1 MTTGISLGRLKPTDE
16 QWAVLRDDH
25 QHLVIE
31 AAAGAAKTTTLA
43 LCIAQALQQRMAP
56 QRLLVLTHTSAA
68 VQAMAGALE
77 KVGVPAAL
85 RNLLRRHAVL
95 DFDSFSLAVLA
106 RALGSSARACG
117 TPEQLRPYLQQAIE
131 GVADDETERYPD
143 EIDLGAF
150 ADHEGALRAFTRLK
164 GRMAWQLERDER
176 PLTPELADEIGESYS
191 TLRVFQHYEGQV
203 RWSPRDEEH
212 QFRGPGDGVYDL
224 ACALHAGDLD
234 AEALG
239 RFELVLVDE
248 MHDTN
253 WAMFTVLQHL
263 LRANPGARFIGV
275 GDAEQVIHAAACADA
290 GFMRDIFERWIAP
303 RAVLRLS
310 HSYRYGQQLA
320 QAAQAVADKPVD
332 SALRRETVV
341 ELAPWP
347 VAQASLE
354 LALRLERLI
363 RHDGMNPGDIAV
375 LLRQPHQSVELELAL
390 LQRGVPYRSVGMQR
404 CLARPAVLLVWGL
417 AALARGVL
425 AGIETAAT
433 REAMLSAMAQFL
445 GAATEAAE
453 LKKAAAAGDDYTLRH
468 YTHNQILRMASA
480 PGRQSA
486 ESFIACCQQPLEADP
501 SELSQRLM
509 QALNGE
515 QLALRSLVRRADADD
530 AIEDMRATLRLMN
543 ADNEGIDAFLRRL
556 NQQDQLSLQHR
567 AEQRCVRLDTI
578 EAVKGLEFEQVWMPG
593 LDARNFELAQDD
605 ALERNLFYVGITRA
619 KQRLVLMHDPALAAC
634 KPLQRLVDA
643 LRPASIAS
651 P

>member
-1 MTTGISLGRLKPTDE
+1 MTSGISFGRLKPTDE
-16 QWAVLRDDH
+16 QRAVLQDDH

-43 LCIAQALQQRMAP
+43 LCIAQALQLRMAP

-68 VQAMAGALE
+68 VQAMATALE
-77 KVGVPAAL
+77 KVGVPATL

-95 DFDSFSLAVLA
+95 DFDSYSLGVLG
-106 RALGSSARACG
+106 RALGSKVPVCS

-131 GVADDETERYPD
+131 GVADDETERHHD
-143 EIDLGAF
+143 EIDLAAF

-164 GRMAWQLERDER
+164 GRMAWVLEREDQA
-176 PLTPELADEIGESYS
+176 LTPDLAAELGESYS
-191 TLRVFQHYEGQV
+191 VLRVFEHYEGQV
-203 RWSPRDEEH
+203 RWSPREEEH
-212 QFRGPGDGVYDL
+212 HFRGPGDGVYDL
-224 ACALHAGDLD
+224 ACALHAGDIE

-239 RFELVLVDE
+239 HFDMVLVDE

-263 LRANPGARFIGV
+263 LRANPHARFIGV
-275 GDAEQVIHAAACADA
+275 GDAEQVIHAAACADV
-290 GFMRDIFERWIAP
+290 GFMRERFERWIAP
-303 RAVLRLS
+303 RGVLRLS
-310 HSYRYGQQLA
+310 HSYRYGLQLA

-332 SALRRETVV
+332 TALRRETVV

-347 VAQASLE
+347 AAQAGME
-354 LALRLERLI
+354 LALRLDRMI
-363 RHDGMNPGDIAV
+363 RNEGTNPGDIAV
-375 LLRQPHQSVELELAL
+375 LLRQPHQSVELEHAL

-404 CLARPAVLLVWGL
+404 CLARPSVLLVWGL
-417 AALARGVL
+417 AALACGALSGV
-425 AGIETAAT
+425 ETLAT

-445 GAATEAAE
+445 GAGIDAAE
-453 LKKAAAAGDDYTLRH
+453 LKKAAAGDDYALRH
-468 YTHNQILRMASA
+468 YTQNQILRLASA
-480 PGRQSA
+480 AGRRSA
-486 ESFIACCQQPLEADP
+486 DQFIACCQQPLEADP
-501 SELSQRLM
+501 SVLSRRLM
-509 QALNGE
+509 QALEGE
-515 QLALRSLVRRADADD
+515 QLAQRSFVRRADADD

-543 ADNEGIDAFLRRL
+543 LDNEGMAAFLRRM

-567 AEQRCVRLDTI
+567 ADQRCVRLDTI

-593 LDARNFELAQDD
+593 LEAANFELAQDD

-619 KQRLVLMHDPALAAC
+619 KQRLVLIHDPAQPPC

>member
-1 MTTGISLGRLKPTDE
+1 MTSGISFGRLKPTDE
-16 QWAVLRDDH
+16 QQAVLQDDH

-43 LCIAQALQQRMAP
+43 LCIAQALQRRMAP

-68 VQAMAGALE
+68 VQAMATALE
-77 KVGVPAAL
+77 KVGVPATL

-95 DFDSFSLAVLA
+95 DFDSYSLAVLA
-106 RALGSSARACG
+106 RSLGSKVQACS

-131 GVADDETERYPD
+131 GVADDETERYAD
-143 EIDLGAF
+143 EIDLAAF

-164 GRMAWQLERDER
+164 GRMAWVLEREEQA
-176 PLTPELADEIGESYS
+176 LTPELAAELGESYS
-191 TLRVFQHYEGQV
+191 VLRVFQHYEGEV
-203 RWSPRDEEH
+203 RWSPREEEH
-212 QFRGPGDGVYDL
+212 HFRGPGDGVYDL
-224 ACALHAGDLD
+224 ACALHAGDIE

-263 LRANPGARFIGV
+263 LRANPDARFIGV
-275 GDAEQVIHAAACADA
+275 GDAEQVIHAAASADV
-290 GFMRDIFERWIAP
+290 GFMRDRFERWIAP
-303 RAVLRLS
+303 RTVLRLS
-310 HSYRYGQQLA
+310 HSYRYGLQLA

-332 SALRRETVV
+332 TALRRETVV

-347 VAQASLE
+347 AGQASLE
-354 LALRLERLI
+354 LALRLDRMI
-363 RHDGMNPGDIAV
+363 RNEGTNPGDIAV
-375 LLRQPHQSVELELAL
+375 LLRQPHQSVELEHAL

-417 AALARGVL
+417 AALACDAL
-425 AGIETAAT
+425 AGVETIAT

-445 GAATEAAE
+445 GASTDAAE
-453 LKKAAAAGDDYTLRH
+453 LKKAAAGDDYALRH
-468 YTHNQILRMASA
+468 YTQNQILRLASGA
-480 PGRQSA
+480 GRRA
-486 ESFIACCQQPLEADP
+486 ADNFIGCCQQALEADP
-501 SELSQRLM
+501 SDRLM
-509 QALNGE
+509 RALDGE
-515 QLALRSLVRRADADD
+515 QLALRSFVRRADADD

-543 ADNEGIDAFLRRL
+543 LDNEGMAAFLRRM

-567 AEQRCVRLDTI
+567 ADQRCVRLDTI

-593 LDARNFELAQDD
+593 LEAANFELAQDD

-619 KQRLVLMHDPALAAC
+619 KQRLVLIHDPALPPC

>member
-1 MTTGISLGRLKPTDE
+1 MTSGLSFGRLKPTNE
-16 QWAVLRDDH
+16 QWAVLQEQH

-43 LCIAQALQQRMAP
+43 MCIAQALQQRMAP
-56 QRLLVLTHTSAA
+56 QRLVVLTHTSAA

-77 KVGVPAAL
+77 KVGVPATL

-95 DFDSFSLAVLA
+95 DFDSYGLGVLH
-106 RALGSSARACG
+106 RALGSKVQACS
-117 TPEQLRPYLQQAIE
+117 TPEQLRPYLQQAID
-131 GVADDETERYPD
+131 GVADDETERYAD

-164 GRMAWQLERDER
+164 GRMAWVLEREDR
-176 PLTPELADEIGESYS
+176 PLTPELADELGESYS
-191 TLRVFQHYEGQV
+191 TLRVFEHYEGQV
-203 RWSPRDEEH
+203 RWSPREEEH

-224 ACALHAGDLD
+224 ACALHSGDID

-239 RFELVLVDE
+239 RYELVLVDE

-263 LRANPGARFIGV
+263 LRANPNARFIGV

-290 GFMRDIFERWIAP
+290 GFMRDRFDRWIAP

-310 HSYRYGQQLA
+310 HSYRYGLQLA

-332 SALRRETVV
+332 TALRRETVV

-347 VAQASLE
+347 TAQASLE

-363 RHDGMNPGDIAV
+363 RNDGVNPGDIAV
-375 LLRQPHQSVELELAL
+375 LLRQPHQSVELEHAL

-417 AALARGVL
+417 AALARDAL
-425 AGIETAAT
+425 AGIETVAT
-433 REAMLSAMAQFL
+433 REAMLSALAQFL
-445 GAATEAAE
+445 GATTEAAE
-453 LKKAAAAGDDYTLRH
+453 LKKAASGDDYALRH
-468 YTHNQILRMASA
+468 YTQNQILRLASA
-480 PGRQSA
+480 AGRRA
-486 ESFIACCQQPLEADP
+486 ADNFITCCQHPLETDP
-501 SELSQRLM
+501 AEGLM
-509 QALNGE
+509 QALDGE
-515 QLALRSLVRRADADD
+515 QLARRSFVRRADADD

-543 ADNEGIDAFLRRL
+543 LDNEGIDAFLRRM

-567 AEQRCVRLDTI
+567 ADQRCVRLDTI
-578 EAVKGLEFEQVWMPG
+578 EAVKGLEFEQVWLPG
-593 LDARNFELAQDD
+593 LDARSFELAQDD

-619 KQRLVLMHDPALAAC
+619 KQRLVLIHDPALPAC
-634 KPLQRLVDA
+634 KPLQRLIDA